1 MVCYLKIKGNE
12 KPPLGLFVMDL
23 WLIPVCTGNITSRWY
38 FRVRFPVYPC
48 VYREHVP
55 SAGSP
60 FIVSGL
66 SLCIQGTLFF
76 KQDFELIRR
85 FIPVHTGNIT
95 WAGILPSPRPVYPC
109 AYREHFILTFFNFV
123 KRGLSLCI
131 QGTYI
136 GGFLV
141 VVPFRF
147 IPVHTG
153 NIKPIVAYVHGMA
166 VYPCAYREH
175 RHKFA
180 LVFLPTG
187 LSLCIQGTF
196 LSLLFLWIYV
206 RFIPVHTGNMHQ
218 DRYLQ
223 TV

>member
-85 FIPVHTGNIT
+85 FIPVHTGNI
-95 WAGILPSPRPVYPC
+95 AINSRLCFCPPVYPC
-109 AYREHFILTFFNFV
+109 AYREHFFHYYSCEFMF
-123 KRGLSLCI
+123 GLSLCI
-131 QGTYI
+131 QGTCI
-136 GGFLV
+136 RIDTFKL
-141 VVPFRF
+141 FKRF

-153 NIKPIVAYVHGMA
+153 NI
-166 VYPCAYREH
+166 
-175 RHKFA
+175 
-180 LVFLPTG
+180 T
-187 LSLCIQGTF
+187 
-196 LSLLFLWIYV
+196 
-206 RFIPVHTGNMHQ
+206 
-218 DRYLQ
+218 
-223 TV
+223 